1 MVMVMGMVM
10 AWPAAYTARR
20 PPTRAHHSRLHLM
33 PYDQDAFIS
42 YAHIDN
48 EPITAGQ
55 KGWVTQF
62 HATLQTMLSQRL
74 GERARIWRDDKL
86 DGDDV
91 FADAIVE
98 QFTKTAVLVSILSPR
113 YLRSEWCTREL
124 REFCAAVERSGK
136 IGGSHKSRVFKVV
149 KTPVDA
155 ALTLPDVMQ
164 ATLGY
169 DFWADEDGAPKELD
183 PAFGDQARQEF
194 LSRISRL
201 AWSLAQSLQQ
211 LRSEDS
217 TGGVAPI
224 TAPAAAI
231 APGSTAVPATAKP
244 AVYLAYCGRD
254 LNEVREQLATEL
266 RVHGHRV
273 LPDEPLPMTEDALVP
288 MVQELLARC
297 AVAVHLVGR
306 SVGPVPDGPSGRSL
320 AMVQNDCAAQ
330 SCERSSLRR
339 IIWLPA
345 GVSGER
351 AEQQAFIEALL
362 RDPAQQ
368 RGADLLRGDVE
379 ALKATLHRALLPA
392 QPAPPAPSALGQHRV
407 VAGGRR
413 GQHRAGGDVF
423 GHGLASG
430 DAPRGRLAGLATT
443 GLQQRTH
450 RQSRTATRDQTR
462 RAGQARCVRAVR
474 RPRPAERGRHL
485 APAPS
490 RSRLV
495 GAQVRA
501 GAIVARHCANSLHPR
516 HRRRASTRPFRPV
529 QTLGLGRGAA
539 RIREEQRRHVVHQ
552 PVRGLAGPAQSS
564 RVGPPFEGHRFA
576 GQG

>member
-1 MVMVMGMVM
+1 
-10 AWPAAYTARR
+10 
-20 PPTRAHHSRLHLM
+20 M

-86 DGDDV
+86 DGDDM

-217 TGGVAPI
+217 IGGVAPI

-231 APGSTAVPATAKP
+231 APGSTAMPATAKP

-266 RVHGHRV
+266 RMHGHRV
-273 LPDEPLPMTEDALVP
+273 LPDEALPMTEDALVP
-288 MVQELLARC
+288 VVQELLARC
-297 AVAVHLVGR
+297 TVAVHLVGR

-330 SCERSSLRR
+330 CCERSSLRR

-351 AEQQAFIEALL
+351 AEQQAFIEALQ

-368 RGADLLRGDVE
+368 RGADLLRSDVE

-392 QPAPPAPSALGQHRV
+392 QPAPPAPSAPGQHRV
-407 VAGGRR
+407 HVLMCDTDRTAAVPLLKRLLAQGV
-413 GQHRAGGDVF
+413 QVSIPVF
-423 GHGLASG
+423 VG
-430 DAPRGRLAGLATT
+430 DAAAL
-443 GLQQRTH
+443 
-450 RQSRTATRDQTR
+450 R
-462 RAGQARCVRAVR
+462 RANAELIEGCDGLILFYGAGDEVWKFHQQSELRKQAAL
-474 RPRPAERGRHL
+474 RPAAPGRAEWVWL
-485 APAPS
+485 APPLSADKELLQLLGDPHTLDALNDPTVDVLQPFFASIGAGVPAP
-490 RSRLV
+490 
-495 GAQVRA
+495 
-501 GAIVARHCANSLHPR
+501 
-516 HRRRASTRPFRPV
+516 
-529 QTLGLGRGAA
+529 
-539 RIREEQRRHVVHQ
+539 
-552 PVRGLAGPAQSS
+552 
-564 RVGPPFEGHRFA
+564 
-576 GQG
+576 